1 MAIFQRM
8 LCIIIINGRYCI
20 ISGLIAEIDKEILEM
35 QNDISQSENLQQKEN
50 LIKNIQTNRKKI
62 SYLIYKSM

>member
-1 MAIFQRM
+1 M

>member
-1 MAIFQRM
+1 M

-35 QNDISQSENLQQKEN
+35 QNDISQSENLRQKEN